1 MAVFCLKSARMH
13 WEINPPRPSRLSS
26 GLREQN
32 PHPREIFWSSGDVF
46 PNTSLFSTVN
56 RYNVLIRSV
65 FFNVCALT
73 HQAVY
78 IRIQTGIVSA
88 VRVNGWPNML
98 LWKHIVW

>member
-1 MAVFCLKSARMH
+1 M
-13 WEINPPRPSRLSS
+13 
-26 GLREQN
+26 
-32 PHPREIFWSSGDVF
+32 
-46 PNTSLFSTVN
+46 N
-56 RYNVLIRSV
+56 RYNVLMRRVVI
-65 FFNVCALT
+65 NVCALT